1 MSIPSDDRPLDPP
14 RIPRVR
20 GTKERFGSPLLRR
33 GARGDLDFDT
43 TNERDKGF

>member
-14 RIPRVR
+14 RIPRAR
-20 GTKERFGSPLLRR
+20 GRKDRFGFPFIK

-43 TNERDKGF
+43 NDRDKGF